1 MTLALA
7 FLNFDKLIEKERILD
22 AKTDKS
28 LISSAGEKAEQE
40 REKSEILKTLQAAD
54 LKKDELIRKMI
65 KYIEFQVG
73 DKYAENNIKSLL
85 DVFSLMI
92 QESSEMREIQDVF
105 NNNKAIEMVL
115 FLLSKK
121 QSPVNIFLKSLL
133 IFCNSMLAQK
143 NSKVQKAV
151 FKHFKSY
158 KQSERI
164 FERFAT
170 YLSSVSQYIRDE
182 DLQKKNQ
189 AAFVESKEI
198 CIQILTFLQA
208 GCEGHYLHLQDF
220 FRYQPNFSNQYNF
233 LKEIIGLLSILS
245 AKLHPHNYEL
255 LILCFDS
262 LIELIQG
269 PNRANQDFMLKS
281 PILEILSRFLMFS
294 PVPGSKA
301 KRTKVAS
308 ASELTAPQIRKIKYK
323 SIVLLE
329 AICELPEDTKSLC
342 SRLSKFFPVFLILV
356 YIEEL
361 YLEYCKVFGPDLA
374 YRSLNRVDPR
384 DPVQPRAEVPRRL
397 RADRRRLQA
406 LLHHARHHAAG
417 LLLAGDHRRRSIP
430 SPSTPWPS
438 TRRPSWSR
446 R

>member
-22 AKTDKS
+22 EKTSKNILAS
-28 LISSAGEKAEQE
+28 AEQ
-40 REKSEILKTLQAAD
+40 RADQDKEKSEIYKTLQAAD
-54 LKKDELIRKMI
+54 LKKDELIKKMI

-92 QESSEMREIQDVF
+92 NESSEMREIQDVF
-105 NNNKAIEMVL
+105 NNNKAMEMVL

-133 IFCNSMLAQK
+133 VFCNSMLKQK

-164 FERFAT
+164 FERFSAYIGT
-170 YLSSVSQYIRDE
+170 VSLYIRDE
-182 DLQKKNQ
+182 DLLKRNQ
-189 AAFVESKEI
+189 AAFVESNEI
-198 CIQILTFLQA
+198 CIEILKFLQA
-208 GCEGHYLHLQDF
+208 SCEGHYRHLQDF
-220 FRYQPNFSNQYNF
+220 FRFQPNFSNQYNF
-233 LKEIIGLLSILS
+233 LKEIINLLSILYKKIDS
-245 AKLHPHNYEL
+245 SNYEL

-262 LIELIQG
+262 LTEMVQG

-281 PILEILSRFLMFS
+281 PILEILSNFLMFS
-294 PVPGSKA
+294 PALGAKSRKSK
-301 KRTKVAS
+301 TVS
-308 ASELTAPQIRKIKYK
+308 ALELTASEVRKIKYK

-342 SRLSKFFPVFLILV
+342 SRLSKFFSVYLILV

-361 YLEYCKVFGPDLA
+361 YIRYSKVFGTDLV
-374 YRSLNRVDPR
+374 YKSLNRVVSSE
-384 DPVQPRAEVPRRL
+384 PVQPRTGVPGRL
-397 RADRRRLQA
+397 CADRGRIQVIF
-406 LLHHARHHAAG
+406 HHEEHHVAR
-417 LLLAGDHRRRSIP
+417 LLLAGDHRRCSLLSLSIRWRSM
-430 SPSTPWPS
+430 
-438 TRRPSWSR
+438 RRLWWSR

>member
-7 FLNFDKLIEKERILD
+7 FLNFDKLIEKERIL
-22 AKTDKS
+22 AS
-28 LISSAGEKAEQE
+28 AEQKADQDK
-40 REKSEILKTLQAAD
+40 EKSEIYKTLQAAD
-54 LKKDELIRKMI
+54 LKKDELIKKMI
-65 KYIEFQVG
+65 KYIESQVG

-92 QESSEMREIQDVF
+92 NESSEMREIQDVF

-133 IFCNSMLAQK
+133 IFCNSMLKQK

-164 FERFAT
+164 FERF
-170 YLSSVSQYIRDE
+170 SSYITTVSNYIRDDE
-182 DLQKKNQ
+182 QLKRNQ
-189 AAFVESKEI
+189 AVFFESNEI
-198 CIQILTFLQA
+198 CIEILKFLQA
-208 GCEGHYLHLQDF
+208 SCEGHYRHLQDF
-220 FRYQPNFSNQYNF
+220 FRFQPNFSNQHNF
-233 LKEIIGLLSILS
+233 LKEIINLLSILYKKIVPS
-245 AKLHPHNYEL
+245 NYEL

-262 LIELIQG
+262 LTELVQG

-281 PILEILSRFLMFS
+281 PILEILSNFLMYS
-294 PVPGSKA
+294 PTPGSKS
-301 KRTKVAS
+301 KKSKTAS
-308 ASELTAPQIRKIKYK
+308 SSELTASQIRKIKYK

-342 SRLSKFFPVFLILV
+342 GRLSKFFSVYLILI

-361 YLEYCKVFGPDLA
+361 YNGYCRVFGSDLV
-374 YRSLNRVDPR
+374 YKSLNRVAAVH
-384 DPVQPRAEVPRRL
+384 PVQPRAGVPRRVP
-397 RADRRRLQA
+397 ADRRRLQA
-406 LLHHARHHAAG
+406 LLHHEEHHAAG
-417 LLLAGDHRRRSIP
+417 LLLARDHRRRSLA
-430 SPSTPWPS
+430 SPSTPWRS
-438 TRRPSWSR
+438 TRKQWSSR
-446 R
+446 KLKAADCSP